1 MQLLSSAAIFLSASA
16 PLAPAPGHVNQLS
29 KSTILITA
37 SVRTKVEATSSP
49 KSFVHAGTR
58 ARTLLEHEFCVQTN
72 SGTNRYLVR
81 AERSGASTSLYKLN
95 WRPRRGGDAILLD
108 SGWSPDF
115 SAGLPYTDCGINDV
129 GTFSLDLKTDTVS
142 TSSSSSN
149 SVTLIFGSM

>member
-1 MQLLSSAAIFLSASA
+1 MQLLYSAAIFLSASA
-16 PLAPAPGHVNQLS
+16 PLAAAPGHANHLS
-29 KSTILITA
+29 KSTIFITA

-49 KSFVHAGTR
+49 RSFLHAGFGTR
-58 ARTLLEHEFCVQTN
+58 TFLEQEFCVRTN
-72 SGTNRYLVR
+72 SGTNRYQVR
-81 AERSGASTSLYKLN
+81 AERSGASTSLYKLH

-115 SAGLPYTDCGINDV
+115 SAGLPYTDCGINGV

-142 TSSSSSN
+142 QSSSSSN